1 MALYFSYNQK
11 TYSKVQFIKQ
21 LERIKSLGFDGLFFP
36 VANTNIIGHSK
47 KEQKILPFWNMIDQA
62 RSSGLKTGIKLQ
74 CFQNRVLYQNDSF
87 TPPMNYLG
95 ATYFPKLDYY
105 PVCPNNPDGLQTF
118 YNIIDLIID
127 KTLPDFIY
135 LEHFRFPFYWEKEEL
150 DIQNSI
156 PPFCY
161 CPFCVTEF
169 SSVVGEIVSTGEQIQ
184 SMMPEWLEWRT
195 EVMFSLLSYIQESV
209 PNDVQIIV
217 ALPPLSLIDLPFT
230 TGQLPQGLMEE
241 GCLLSPQLHHRVKA
255 KNLAWIEDLLDQYQ
269 LDLRIRRLFPSFEY
283 GNAKEF
289 EYLAKLERKYLGI
302 LFCPLPDAM

>member
-1 MALYFSYNQK
+1 MALYLSYNQK
-11 TYSKVQFIKQ
+11 TYSKVQFTKR

-36 VANTNIIGHSK
+36 VANTNTMGHST
-47 KEQKILPFWNMIDQA
+47 KERKILPFWNMIAQA
-62 RSSGLKTGIKLQ
+62 KSSELKTGIKLQ

-87 TPPMNYLG
+87 IPPMNYLG
-95 ATYFPKLDYY
+95 ATYLPKSDYY
-105 PVCPNNPDGLQTF
+105 PVCPNNPDGLHTF
-118 YNIIDLIID
+118 YNIIDLIV
-127 KTLPDFIY
+127 KNTLPDFIY

-150 DIQNSI
+150 DIQNRI

-195 EVMFSLLSYIQESV
+195 EVMFSLLSYIQEKVS
-209 PNDVQIIV
+209 NDVQIIV

-230 TGQLPQGLMEE
+230 TGQLPQGLIEE
-241 GCLLSPQLHHRVKA
+241 GCLLSPQLHHRVKT

-269 LDLRIRRLFPSFEY
+269 LDLRIRRLIPSFEY

-289 EYLAKLERKYLGI
+289 EYLAKLEKKYSGI
-302 LFCPLPDAM
+302 IFCPLSDAM

>member
-21 LERIKSLGFDGLFFP
+21 LERIKSLGFDGLFFS
-36 VANTNIIGHSK
+36 VANTNTIGHSK
-47 KEQKILPFWNMIDQA
+47 KERKKLPFWNMIAQI

-87 TPPMNYLG
+87 IPPMNYLG
-95 ATYFPKLDYY
+95 ATYFPKSDYY

-118 YNIIDLIID
+118 YNIIDLIA
-127 KTLPDFIY
+127 KNTLPDFIY
-135 LEHFRFPFYWEKEEL
+135 LEYFRFPFYWEKEEL
-150 DIQNSI
+150 DIQNRI

-195 EVMFSLLSYIQESV
+195 EVMFSLLSYIQENV

-230 TGQLPQGLMEE
+230 TGQLPQGLIEK
-241 GCLLSPQLHHRVKA
+241 GCLLSPQLHHRVKT

-289 EYLAKLERKYLGI
+289 EYLAKLERKYSGI
-302 LFCPLPDAM
+302 IFCPLPDAM